1 MDDLACHC
9 GSGSVA
15 PWYFKDTPPPA
26 SAQSRNFLRATSWAN
41 SQDTSAYRREC
52 SGASRMIRPTRASS
66 RPGRKNRI
74 AGSSPSR
81 RSSSVDGQQIEPAAT
96 AAKFPPEAVLI
107 LSEAF
112 LTAELLEAMGMPDEP
127 EGPLARVTPFRH
139 ATGLAI
145 FSIRFKSMFCV
156 APPIALVWKVTA
168 QPSDCRD
175 FPLPRT
181 VRHALG
187 PKRRRS
193 IGPQKGRLLV
203 VFPERRVFRDT
214 GKQDDRC

>member
-1 MDDLACHC
+1 MSIWMILRVTA
-9 GSGSVA
+9 GQE
-15 PWYFKDTPPPA
+15 A
-26 SAQSRNFLRATSWAN
+26 SRRGILRIRRLRPRLNRVLGATSWAN
-41 SQDTSAYRREC
+41 PQDTPASRREA

-66 RPGRKNRI
+66 RPGPKNRI

-81 RSSSVDGQQIEPAAT
+81 RSSSIDGQQIEPAST

-139 ATGLAI
+139 ATSLAI

-156 APPIALVWKVTA
+156 AAPDRA
-168 QPSDCRD
+168 C
-175 FPLPRT
+175 
-181 VRHALG
+181 LG
-187 PKRRRS
+187 
-193 IGPQKGRLLV
+193 G
-203 VFPERRVFRDT
+203 
-214 GKQDDRC
+214 